1 MELLSEPSRGSDSPL
16 LAARPKLKLIFRKLD
31 RMLTAIA
38 YAEAGN
44 LDAVKEI
51 LEQNK
56 TPENERDTKTIAVPS
71 QASHDMRSANP
82 YKFQAGHDCSRVC

>member
-1 MELLSEPSRGSDSPL
+1 MNSIPFSTKISAESDSPMI
-16 LAARPKLKLIFRKLD
+16 ATQGALKNFFRKVD

-51 LEQNK
+51 LDQDRAAK
-56 TPENERDTKTIAVPS
+56 K
-71 QASHDMRSANP
+71 
-82 YKFQAGHDCSRVC
+82 K